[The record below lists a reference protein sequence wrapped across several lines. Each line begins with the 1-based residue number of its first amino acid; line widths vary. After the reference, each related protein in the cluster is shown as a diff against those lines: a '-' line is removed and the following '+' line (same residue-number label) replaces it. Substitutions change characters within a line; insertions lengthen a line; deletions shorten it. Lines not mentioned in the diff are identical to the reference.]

1 MIRISDIAEDVGV
14 SRSLVSKV
22 LSGRMGRSTVRP
34 ELAAKIQSRAR
45 ELGYVPYVSARALF
59 SGRQSAIGVFMSRH
73 GQPGSGLVEAF
84 IDGVADELAK
94 SRQRMILQF
103 FHDEA
108 GFDDCLAVAHLSVL
122 DGVVVAGGLYFDILP
137 KIRTIRERGVPVA
150 SMFDVPIAPDV
161 SNAGIDQTEVGYVA
175 TRHLVECG
183 CRRPA
188 FIRIARPE
196 INLRFAG
203 YRRALDEAGIAFSQD
218 RICTLRTYEIAK
230 LPAQIE
236 ALVRSGVP
244 FDGIVAESD
253 RQSATVLRTLLAAGI
268 HVPRD
273 VKVIGIDDSPVCGFT
288 TIPLSSVS
296 GQDRRRAA
304 LAVRLLIEEIDGKLP
319 RHVLT
324 PPIVSARESTAT
336 SDRPFADSQF

>member
-45 ELGYVPYVSARALF
+45 ELGYVPNVSARALF
-59 SGRQSAIGVFMSRH
+59 SGRQSAIGVFISRH

-150 SMFDVPIAPDV
+150 ELSRLEIG
-161 SNAGIDQTEVGYVA
+161 SNGEP
-175 TRHLVECG
+175 R
-183 CRRPA
+183 
-188 FIRIARPE
+188 
-196 INLRFAG
+196 
-203 YRRALDEAGIAFSQD
+203 LDD
-218 RICTLRTYEIAK
+218 
-230 LPAQIE
+230 
-236 ALVRSGVP
+236 
-244 FDGIVAESD
+244 
-253 RQSATVLRTLLAAGI
+253 LLAAI
-268 HVPRD
+268 
-273 VKVIGIDDSPVCGFT
+273 
-288 TIPLSSVS
+288 
-296 GQDRRRAA
+296 
-304 LAVRLLIEEIDGKLP
+304 
-319 RHVLT
+319 
-324 PPIVSARESTAT
+324 AT
-336 SDRPFADSQF
+336 SWALGIGADLIRTGIETLCTVRSESNETVVA